1 MLQASWAWGPEGH
14 GAILLVSCDKEFP
27 FIPPSDCDSEPLF
40 NREGNAP
47 QNPLPPKSPSS
58 PLCDLSREGPSP
70 GASCSP
76 PAAEQ
81 ASHMGISVELTP
93 HQLTGG
99 RQGMAE
105 LPGMLRTGE
114 RSAGRGARPAA
125 RNPPTRSWKTQ
136 PTRSRARRRPEVTG
150 WAGSREGKGKG
161 HLGHEEQALV
171 CQAGNEGR
179 AGF

>member
-27 FIPPSDCDSEPLF
+27 FIPPSDCDSEQVF

-47 QNPLPPKSPSS
+47 QNPPSPKSPSS
-58 PLCDLSREGPSP
+58 PLCDLSREGPSPGASP

-93 HQLTGG
+93 HQLTGA

-105 LPGMLRTGE
+105 VPGLARHGPGMLHTGE
-114 RSAGRGARPAA
+114 RSAG
-125 RNPPTRSWKTQ
+125 
-136 PTRSRARRRPEVTG
+136 
-150 WAGSREGKGKG
+150 
-161 HLGHEEQALV
+161 
-171 CQAGNEGR
+171 
-179 AGF
+179 